1 MHIRISILLK
11 IFVALVVAL
20 LITGY
25 AILRSQDFND
35 FKPLIAEQVERL
47 TGRKLVIEGALDLR
61 ISFTPSLAV
70 RGVRLANADWG
81 SRPNMMSVE
90 VLAARVALLPL
101 LAGKIDV
108 EQVLLSGVDI
118 LLETDAEG
126 QANYQFSSSNQSAST
141 GASSEDDLVV
151 PVIRDMRIS
160 DAALTYRD
168 GVSGRQLQL
177 RLDELTVFGQ
187 GPNQPLE
194 LRLAAAFNDTP
205 LSVQATLG
213 SPAEMLAPSKPWP
226 LDVIVESADS
236 TLTLAGTV
244 AEPAAGKGLDLRF
257 EAKGSEFAG
266 LSRLADIELPQLGSF
281 RVAARILGDALGQI
295 SLQELDARLGDARS
309 FAVEAT
315 GAVGSVTELQG
326 FDLDFEIQGSDL
338 SPLAALVSTELP
350 VLRPFSITVS
360 AEGNLQ
366 RLTLTELNARVG
378 ESQLA
383 GRIELSTEGVRPHV
397 GGFLASQRIDLADL
411 PLAATTAD
419 AVVSDRV
426 FPDTPLPV
434 DAMRLFDAELT
445 LRVDALAAKGM
456 QIENLSAALEL
467 QDGDFVARDIAF
479 QFSGGTVTAAARVDA
494 GGSTRPWQ
502 LNSRHVVS
510 ILVVWYET
518 LAVRICLMLT
528 SVSMP
533 MRQDGVVACAGSWL
547 I

>member
-20 LITGY
+20 LITVY